1 MDWKLSEAKNRLSE
15 VVTRALSE
23 CPQRITRRGD
33 SVVVLSEAE
42 YARLQDNR
50 PAFIDYL
57 MNGPFLD
64 GVDVERN
71 RSPMRDIGL

>member
-42 YARLQDNR
+42 YARLQGSR

-57 MNGPFLD
+57 MNGPSLD
-64 GVDVERN
+64 GIDVERN
-71 RSPMRDIGL
+71 RSPMRDITL